1 MRVFREVLIY
11 ILKDNKV
18 LLIEK
23 KRGLGKGKVNAPGG
37 KIENGE
43 TPLEAAVRECV
54 EEVGIKPL
62 NLQEVAFLEFVNK
75 ENNKDDEVHYVY
87 VFIASDFESELKETE
102 EAKPFWVELGKIP
115 YEKMWESDKFWLP
128 LILKNK
134 RIFGKI
140 TFENWKLKSHEIFE
154 LKELK

>member
-1 MRVFREVLIY
+1 MKIFREVLVY

-37 KIENGE
+37 KIENKE

-62 NLQEVAFLEFVNK
+62 NLKEVAFLEFVNE
-75 ENNKDDEVHYVY
+75 ENNNGEVHYVY
-87 VFIASDFESELKETE
+87 VFVASDFEGELKETE
-102 EAKPFWVELGKIP
+102 EARPFWVELSKIP
-115 YEKMWESDKFWLP
+115 YEKMWESDKSWLP
-128 LILKNK
+128 LIFENK
-134 RIFGKI
+134 KIFGKI
-140 TFENWKLKSHEIFE
+140 TFENWNLKDHKIFE
-154 LKELK
+154 LKELE